1 MLKFEEISKFIEV
14 AKGADRTR
22 RNVFKIGAKL
32 GAVLGTAVMVDLRGI
47 QLASAK
53 DDDDKGDKDHDKD
66 DRRDRDHDRDHDKDD
81 GGKGGRGSGNSGNC
95 FMRGTSIRT
104 VNGDRNVEDLKI
116 GDLLPTMFGGNR
128 PIQWIGRHST
138 KKSDPSKSWVKDAL
152 PVRIAHSAMAPN
164 VPQADLFVTQSHA
177 LFFDGV
183 LVPAGC
189 MINGTT
195 ITLYDAR
202 EYDELEFYHIKL
214 ESHDVIYAEGAPCE
228 TLLQV
233 DECAANFAEYFR
245 IYGVPTSEPRPCV
258 PLLTYDGARS
268 EIKSRLRSALSPWI
282 DRREKIDVIRDHL
295 EEIGASRS

>member
-1 MLKFEEISKFIEV
+1 MSKFEEISKLVEI
-14 AKGADRTR
+14 ANGADRTR

-32 GAVLGTAVMVDLRGI
+32 GAVVGTAVIVSLTRSK
-47 QLASAK
+47 LAGAVPL
-53 DDDDKGDKDHDKD
+53 
-66 DRRDRDHDRDHDKDD
+66 
-81 GGKGGRGSGNSGNC
+81 GGLPDQVCSGLAGTHNPHCVC
-95 FMRGTSIRT
+95 FMKGSTIRT
-104 VNGDRNVEDLKI
+104 IDGERKVEDLAV

-128 PIQWIGRHST
+128 PVQWIGRYSF

-152 PVRIAHSAMAPN
+152 PVRIARSALAPN
-164 VPQADLFVTQSHA
+164 VPHADLFVTQAHA
-177 LFFDGV
+177 LFIDGV

-189 MINGTT
+189 LINGTT

-214 ESHDVIYAEGAPCE
+214 ENHDVVYAEGAPCE

-233 DECAANFAEYFR
+233 NENAVNFAEYYR
-245 IYGVPTSEPRPCV
+245 IFGAPTSEAVSCA
-258 PLLTYDGARS
+258 PLLTYNGARS

-295 EEIGASRS
+295 EERGVLLS